1 MAGAAAKAGATEKT
15 AKTLKNR
22 AIRPRD
28 CDCLCVGSTH
38 ARNPLPR
45 DGFAA

>member
-1 MAGAAAKAGATEKT
+1 MAGVVAKAGAPQKT
-15 AKTLKNR
+15 AKILKNR
-22 AIRPRD
+22 AIQSRD